1 VALAE
6 RIRRVGSID
15 YIFCWLG
22 LVYVPGYGD
31 PIDKIRVASDLA
43 PPLVDDLG
51 RMTPAAEDLRT
62 SWVRAFGDPADPAVD
77 EQIRATMTAL
87 KAQARSNGDGNSN
100 GCATVT
106 ADAPLCENCGALTVH
121 QGKCFLC
128 FKCGS
133 QIGNC
138 GG

>member
-1 VALAE
+1 M
-6 RIRRVGSID
+6 
-15 YIFCWLG
+15 
-22 LVYVPGYGD
+22 YVPGYVD

-43 PPLVDDLG
+43 PPLLDDLG
-51 RMTPAAEDLRT
+51 RTTPAAEDLRT

-77 EQIRATMTAL
+77 ERIRATMTAL
-87 KAQARSNGDGNSN
+87 TAQARSNGDGR
-100 GCATVT
+100 GATAVVMPT
-106 ADAPLCENCGALTVH
+106 ADAPLCENCGALTVR

-133 QIGNC
+133 QIGSC